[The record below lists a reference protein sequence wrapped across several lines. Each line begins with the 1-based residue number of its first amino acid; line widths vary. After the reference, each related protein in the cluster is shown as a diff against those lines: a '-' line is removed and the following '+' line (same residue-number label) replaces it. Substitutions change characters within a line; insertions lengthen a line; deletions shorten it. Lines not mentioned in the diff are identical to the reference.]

1 MLMNAEL
8 FQRLNYEIMML
19 EKAKKEYTVRLE
31 LLGEFKDAF
40 LWRAKP
46 GKGKYY
52 YYSVKRNGSKDYEY
66 LGLTNHRIVK
76 QVQEARFLKEAIR
89 RIDRDLCLLKA
100 LADGFLPFDPS
111 HITESLP
118 ATYRCDVPPSSE
130 LYETEGKKW
139 LARRLEDQ
147 KNFPENH
154 PEKKEH
160 RTSDGIWVKSVS
172 EVVLYEMVKSA
183 GLSLIYELPL
193 PMKDYGPPLYPD
205 ITVLSPIDMKS
216 EIIIEYVGRLDLR
229 EYREEFAKRIDR
241 YIKSGYKIGVNLF
254 FVFSDSKGHIDSMQI
269 KRVVAD
275 ILGIR
280 N

>member
-8 FQRLNYEIMML
+8 YQRLNYEIMML
-19 EKAKKEYTVRLE
+19 EKAKQEYSSRLE
-31 LLGEFKDAF
+31 LLQDCKGAF
-40 LWRAKP
+40 LRRSKP
-46 GKGKYY
+46 GKGKYF
-52 YYSVKRNGSKDYEY
+52 YYSVKRSGSKEYDY
-66 LGLTNHRIVK
+66 LGPSNNHIVK
-76 QVQEARFLKEAIR
+76 KVQEVRFLEEAIR
-89 RIDRDLCLLKA
+89 RIDRDLGLMKA

-111 HITESLP
+111 HVNESIP
-118 ATYRCDVPPSSE
+118 AVYRCEVPSSSE
-130 LYETEGKKW
+130 LYEAEGKKW

-147 KNFPENH
+147 KGFPENY

-160 RTSDGIWVKSVS
+160 RTSDGIWVKTVS

-229 EYREEFAKRIDR
+229 EYREEFAKKIDR

-275 ILGIR
+275 ILGTR

>member
-8 FQRLNYEIMML
+8 YQRLNYEIMML
-19 EKAKKEYTVRLE
+19 EKAKKEYAVRLE
-31 LLGEFKDAF
+31 LLVEYKDA
-40 LWRAKP
+40 LLRRAKP

-52 YYSVKRNGSKDYEY
+52 YYSVKRNGSKKYDY
-66 LGLTNHRIVK
+66 LGPSDHRIVK
-76 QVQEARFLKEAIR
+76 QVREARFLKEAIR
-89 RIDRDLCLLKA
+89 RIDWDLCLMKA
-100 LADGFLPFDPS
+100 LTDGFLPFDPS

-118 ATYRCDVPPSSE
+118 AAYRCDVPPSSE
-130 LYETEGKKW
+130 LYEIEGKKW

-147 KNFPENH
+147 KGFPENY

-160 RTSDGIWVKSVS
+160 RTSDGIWVKTVS

-229 EYREEFAKRIDR
+229 EYREEFARKIAR
-241 YIKSGYKIGVNLF
+241 YIKSGYKIGINLF
-254 FVFSDSKGHIDSMQI
+254 FVFSDNEGHIDSIQI
-269 KRVVAD
+269 KRVIAD